1 VKANLAHPP
10 DLASTPTYRH
20 NRIHTHSPQR
30 RRQTSRKRH
39 DKRQASRA
47 EERDLVSRIDAREQ
61 RLHATSRHISECHA
75 RDDAKNSERKRSRHD
90 HRQDVP
96 PLRTER
102 HPNADL
108 RRAGGDGERQQ
119 PVNADAAVVAPMPRR
134 TTMIAVTANAGV

>member
-90 HRQDVP
+90 HRQMS
-96 PLRTER
+96 LRCA
-102 HPNADL
+102 PNAIPTPISVV
-108 RRAGGDGERQQ
+108 RA
-119 PVNADAAVVAPMPRR
+119 A
-134 TTMIAVTANAGV
+134 TANDSNP